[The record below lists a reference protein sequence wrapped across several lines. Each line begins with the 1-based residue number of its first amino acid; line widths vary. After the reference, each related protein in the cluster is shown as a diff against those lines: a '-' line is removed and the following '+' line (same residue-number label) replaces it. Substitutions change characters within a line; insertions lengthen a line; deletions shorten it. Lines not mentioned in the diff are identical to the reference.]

1 METDIEKLKIITC
14 HLGNGC
20 SIAAVKYGKVVDTSM
35 GLTPLDGFIMGT
47 RSGGIDP
54 SAVLYLQEKEGWTPA
69 QTDEILN
76 KKSGILGVSGI
87 SSDDRDVKA
96 EELSGNKRAAL
107 ARKIQRYQIRKFIG
121 SYIAA
126 MDGVDAI
133 VFTGGIGEN
142 TFDLR
147 ASTCRHLAWLGIK
160 YDEDINK
167 ELQKGREG
175 EITTKDSK
183 VRVFVIPTN
192 EELVIARDTKEIVEV
207 LVTTVKDDDNL
218 K

>member
-1 METDIEKLKIITC
+1 MGCDIENLKIITC

-20 SIAAVKYGKVVDTSM
+20 SIAAIRHGKVIDTSM

-54 SAVLYLQEKEGWTPA
+54 SAVLFLQEKEGWTPA
-69 QTDEILN
+69 QTDEVLN
-76 KKSGILGVSGI
+76 KKSGILGISGI
-87 SSDDRDVKA
+87 SNDDRDVKA
-96 EELSGNKRAAL
+96 AELSGDKRAAL
-107 ARKIQRYQIRKFIG
+107 ARKIQRYQIRKYIG
-121 SYIAA
+121 SYVAA

-167 ELQKGREG
+167 DLQKGKEG
-175 EITTKDSK
+175 EITTEKSFVK
-183 VRVFVIPTN
+183 VFVIPTN

-207 LVTTVKDDDNL
+207 LVTTVRDDDEL
-218 K
+218 